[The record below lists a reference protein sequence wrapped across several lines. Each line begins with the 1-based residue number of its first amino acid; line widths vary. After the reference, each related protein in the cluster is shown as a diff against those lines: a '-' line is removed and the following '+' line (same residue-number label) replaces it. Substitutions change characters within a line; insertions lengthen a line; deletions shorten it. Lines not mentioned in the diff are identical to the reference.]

1 MNQNSSEMK
10 ILAFNA
16 SPRKS
21 RGTTDVLMEA
31 FIDGAKKSGADVD
44 KHHVVDLDINGCLSC
59 FTCWWKT
66 PGVCVHR
73 DDMDWILPGI
83 TEADILLIGT
93 PIYGRNTTHYLQ
105 KLLERT
111 FSFSLPE
118 MQVKDGQTSHPG
130 RIRKF
135 PLLVLVS
142 TCGFPDLNNFA
153 IVKAMY
159 PTAVHILLPASQ
171 MLYNDEGKE
180 YLSDFL
186 EAIKLTGQKMADG
199 EEIPE
204 SLSNRL
210 IVEYSD
216 EMKKTLIESHNLY
229 SASRME

>member
-1 MNQNSSEMK
+1 MK

-31 FIDGAKKSGADVD
+31 FIDGAKKSNADVE
-44 KHHVVDLDINGCLSC
+44 KHHIVDLDIDGCLSC

-73 DDMDWILPGI
+73 DDMDWIIPKLS
-83 TEADILLIGT
+83 EADILLFGT
-93 PIYGRNTTHYLQ
+93 PIYGRNITHYMQ
-105 KLLERT
+105 RMVERT
-111 FSFSLPE
+111 FPLSLPE
-118 MQVKDGQTSHPG
+118 MFVKDGQTSHPS
-130 RIRKF
+130 RPRKI
-135 PLLVLVS
+135 PSLVLVS
-142 TCGFPDLNNFA
+142 TCGFPDLNNFT

-186 EAIKLTGQKMADG
+186 EAIKLTGQRMADG
-199 EEIPE
+199 KEIPE
-204 SLSNRL
+204 SLKDKL

-216 EMKKTLIESHNLY
+216 EMKSTVIKTHNLY

>member
-1 MNQNSSEMK
+1 MK

-21 RGTTDVLMEA
+21 KGTTDVLMEA
-31 FIDGAKKSGADVD
+31 FIDGAKKSNADVD
-44 KHHVVDLDINGCLSC
+44 KHHITDLNINGCLSC

-73 DDMDWILPGI
+73 DDMDWILPSI
-83 TEADILLIGT
+83 SEADILLFGT
-93 PIYGRNTTHYLQ
+93 PIYGRNTTHYMQ
-105 KLLERT
+105 RLLERT

-130 RIRKF
+130 RPRKF
-135 PLLVLVS
+135 PRVVLAA
-142 TCGFPDLNNFA
+142 TCGFPDLNNFDQ
-153 IVKAMY
+153 VKALY

-171 MLYNDEGKE
+171 LLNNDEGRE

-186 EAIKLTGQKMADG
+186 DAIRLTGKKMADG
-199 EEIPE
+199 DEIPE
-204 SLSNRL
+204 SLRDRL

-216 EMKKTLIESHNLY
+216 EMKSTVIKMHNLY
-229 SASRME
+229 SASRLE